1 MIKIHT
7 LYKKHV
13 SVLIAVLFV
22 HLAFGQ
28 FDIPKKPDFQTSVY
42 DYAKVLSENQK
53 ATLENKLIKYSDST
67 STQIVL
73 ITIESLKGENIN
85 ILAANWG
92 HKWGVG
98 QEKED
103 NGIVVLLAR
112 DDRKIAIQTGYGI
125 EHLLTDA
132 LSKRIIQQVIIP
144 EFKKGDY
151 YAGLD
156 YGTYAIFEVLNGSY
170 KNKQPQSK
178 KGKEGLPFGVIIF
191 IIFIILMIVFSKK
204 DKGGRNGGNRG
215 GNATDIL
222 TAILLSRAGRGGFGG
237 GSFGSGSSG
246 GSFGGGGFGG
256 GFGGGGFGGGGAS
269 GGW

>member
-7 LYKKHV
+7 IYKKHI

-42 DYAKVLSENQK
+42 DYAKVLSGNQK

-92 HKWGVG
+92 HEWGVG

-103 NGIVVLLAR
+103 NGIVVLLAKN
-112 DDRKIAIQTGYGI
+112 DRKIAIQAGYGI

-132 LSKRIIQQVIIP
+132 LSKRIIEQVIIP

-156 YGTYAIFEVLNGSY
+156 KGTYAIFEVLNGSY
-170 KNKQPQSK
+170 ENKTPQ
-178 KGKEGLPFGVIIF
+178 KGKTSNFPFGVIVF

-204 DKGGRNGGNRG
+204 DKGGNNRGNRRG
-215 GNATDIL
+215 TGSLLDAIIL
-222 TAILLSRAGRGGFGG
+222 SNMGRGGFGG
-237 GSFGSGSSG
+237 GNSG
-246 GSFGGGGFGG
+246 GSFGSGGFGG

-269 GGW
+269 GDW